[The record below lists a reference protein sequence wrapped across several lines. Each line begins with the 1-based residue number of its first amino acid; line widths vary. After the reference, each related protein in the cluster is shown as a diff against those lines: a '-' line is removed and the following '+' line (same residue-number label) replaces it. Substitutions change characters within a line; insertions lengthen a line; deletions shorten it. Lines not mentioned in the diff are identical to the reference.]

1 MDGTASFQ
9 VKSADGLVVIV
20 RIKQS
25 SGYDLTTGSKIIGG
39 KSMRQPICDL
49 LAPF

>member
-1 MDGTASFQ
+1 MNGTASFQ
-9 VKSADGLVVIV
+9 VKGADGLVVMV

-25 SGYDLTTGSKIIGG
+25 SGYDLTTGSKVIGG
-39 KSMRQPICDL
+39 KRVRQPICDL